1 MNRWMCMSVVAGLC
15 VSSVSF
21 AQASEGRLKAIA
33 KKEMRE
39 CLADAEPSNWD
50 MESSVSTV
58 GNCLVDGSLR
68 DVNFYLSYPC
78 RPNQVCP
85 RVADRLVA
93 TVSFGCDDEI
103 LYAQCWANTCID
115 NSQCSSDSWCRQ
127 TEYGHSE
134 CTPYVGDGESC
145 GGYVLPWTYEQCEP
159 GLVCTTDPFIPDLS
173 GVCATCDYN
182 GTGYAAGESW
192 TSDDGCNTCFCGED
206 GSIGCT
212 KRACL

>member
-78 RPNQVCP
+78 RPNQICP

-93 TVSFGCDDEI
+93 T
-103 LYAQCWANTCID
+103 AQGT
-115 NSQCSSDSWCRQ
+115 
-127 TEYGHSE
+127 
-134 CTPYVGDGESC
+134 
-145 GGYVLPWTYEQCEP
+145 YVLPQ
-159 GLVCTTDPFIPDLS
+159 
-173 GVCATCDYN
+173 
-182 GTGYAAGESW
+182 
-192 TSDDGCNTCFCGED
+192 
-206 GSIGCT
+206 
-212 KRACL
+212 R